1 MVYGPISTRRK
12 LPEQNFE
19 TVLLMADRF
28 DRSSFAQQAW
38 AKVAKECVEMVEG
51 KQWSE
56 ADLRV
61 LEEEGRPG
69 LTFNKIGPLVRI
81 VLGYHRNNRTDEKYL
96 PSHDDAS
103 TVEIAQAITK
113 TAKQISE
120 ATQQPYVDTEVFMD
134 GIITGRGYYDWR
146 LDFEENELGEAMSE
160 AVDPFATYLDPD
172 ADQYD
177 LNKGSYVM
185 TSRWASL
192 DEIEGTYG
200 LPARRMVEPLVMGG
214 QSGMPAVLTQYAE
227 ELTPW
232 RKFGGDED
240 SEFDYS
246 FGSSQG
252 FLHNI
257 TDYGR
262 KTVRI
267 LEMQHYK
274 RTKTRLIVDLETGML
289 KPLPDHWDMRRI
301 QRFMEWQEERFAR
314 LGKVSPIRFDER
326 MMRRVKWTTMVGD
339 FLVYDDWSPYKT
351 FTIIPYFPYFRR
363 GKTRGMVED
372 LMDPQREINKRRSAQ
387 IDQVTRSANSG
398 WLLHEGGLDVEQE
411 ENWENNS
418 AAPGF
423 VGKWRGEKHMKP
435 ERIQQAAQPIAAEK
449 LEMKA
454 SDDLK
459 EISGINE
466 ELLGQVDKVQS
477 GRAIEAKQR
486 QGVMA
491 LQTYMDNMS
500 RTKELGGRKK
510 LELIQNHYTEE
521 RMVRILGDDGAQDQ
535 IIINQRQ
542 PLTGSILNNVSLGKY
557 SLSTDE
563 TPLSASFL
571 AAQWEELMEMIEKG
585 VLPVEAVMDIA
596 VELST
601 IPQKE
606 VVKQRIQGFMRAQ
619 GIAVGDDVIQQ
630 AGGAPAPVAGLPPAP
645 AQGAPAPGGP
655 PGSNVIALP
664 PQGAPR

>member
-28 DRSSFAQQAW
+28 DRSSFAQQTW
-38 AKVAKECVEMVEG
+38 AKIAKECVEMVEG

-56 ADLRV
+56 ADLKT
-61 LEEEGRPG
+61 LEDEGRPG

-103 TVEIAQAITK
+103 TVEIATAITK

-120 ATQQPYVDTEVFMD
+120 AAQQPYIDTEVFMD

-146 LDFEENELGEAMSE
+146 LNFEENELGEAMS
-160 AVDPFATYLDPD
+160 AALDPFATYLDPD

-192 DEIEGTYG
+192 DDIEGTYG
-200 LPARRMVEPLVMGG
+200 LPAKRMVEPLVMGG

-257 TDYGR
+257 TDQGR
-262 KTVRI
+262 KTVRV

-289 KPLPDHWDMRRI
+289 KPLPDHWDFRRI

-314 LGKVSPIRFDER
+314 LGKTSPIRFDER
-326 MMRRVKWTTMVGD
+326 MIRRVKWTTMVGD

-372 LMDPQREINKRRSAQ
+372 LLDPQREINKRRSAQ

-398 WLLHEGGLDVEQE
+398 WILHEQGLDVEQE

-423 VGKWRGEKHMKP
+423 IGKWRGEAHMKP
-435 ERIQQAAQPIAAEK
+435 ERITQGAQPIAAEK

-454 SDDLK
+454 ADDLK

-491 LQTYMDNMS
+491 IQTYMDNMS

-510 LELIQNHYTEE
+510 LELIQNHYTEQ
-521 RMVRILGDDGAQDQ
+521 RMVRILGEDGEQDMF
-535 IIINQRQ
+535 IINERQ
-542 PLTGSILNNVSLGKY
+542 PLTGSVLNNVSLGKY
-557 SLSTDE
+557 SLSIDE

-601 IPQKE
+601 VPQKE
-606 VVKQRIQGFMRAQ
+606 MIKQRIQGFMRGQ
-619 GIAVGDDVIQQ
+619 GIPVGDDVMQQ
-630 AGGAPAPVAGLPPAP
+630 AGGAPIAGA
-645 AQGAPAPGGP
+645 
-655 PGSNVIALP
+655 
-664 PQGAPR
+664 PQGAPQGALPAPQGNVVPMQQPQGGQPR